1 MTDVGDDSGSAG
13 SPGFERSKRR
23 GDGILAASFKR
34 AASTMC
40 SMTSEADA
48 AITKSS
54 DANVV
59 SKLHVLGNRITWL
72 LNPHAIALLP
82 LSLQSQNCAV
92 SPSSA

>member
-1 MTDVGDDSGSAG
+1 MTEVGEESGSAG

-54 DANVV
+54 TQTSLANFT
-59 SKLHVLGNRITWL
+59 LANFTF
-72 LNPHAIALLP
+72 
-82 LSLQSQNCAV
+82 
-92 SPSSA
+92 